1 MEQEYLK
8 FILFWSIPGC
18 LTILSYNLD
27 KYSIYVIGL
36 KLVTS
41 LSRLKSQTSCGPVA
55 PIALSMIQKKKK
67 KKTKKKK
74 KMVGAVKF
82 SFMIRSLMAQSKIK

>member
-55 PIALSMIQKKKK
+55 PIALSMIKKKK
-67 KKTKKKK
+67 NKKNK
-74 KMVGAVKF
+74 GWGH
-82 SFMIRSLMAQSKIK
+82 KIFFYDQIPDGSE

>member
-18 LTILSYNLD
+18 LTILSHNLD

-55 PIALSMIQKKKK
+55 PIVLSMIQKKKK
-67 KKTKKKK
+67 KKQNKTL
-74 KMVGAVKF
+74 VGAIKF
-82 SFMIRSLMAQSKIK
+82 SFMIRSLMARSKIK

>member
-18 LTILSYNLD
+18 LTILSHNLD

-55 PIALSMIQKKKK
+55 PIVLSMIQKKKK
-67 KKTKKKK
+67 KAKQKT
-74 KMVGAVKF
+74 GWGH
-82 SFMIRSLMAQSKIK
+82 KIFFYDQIPDGSE

>member
-55 PIALSMIQKKKK
+55 SIALSMIQKKKK
-67 KKTKKKK
+67 KNKAKHKT
-74 KMVGAVKF
+74 GWGH
-82 SFMIRSLMAQSKIK
+82 KIFFYDQIPDGSE

>member
-67 KKTKKKK
+67 QNKKL
-74 KMVGAVKF
+74 VGAIKF
-82 SFMIRSLMAQSKIK
+82 SFMIRSLMARSKIK

>member
-67 KKTKKKK
+67 AKQKT
-74 KMVGAVKF
+74 GWGH
-82 SFMIRSLMAQSKIK
+82 KIFFYDQIPDGSE